1 MTRKA
6 KLNVGVGF
14 VGAAVVIIAARMVVD
29 SGARV
34 VPPDAPPADLV
45 AFTATPT
52 FAKLPVDEQI
62 RYLQAWQMTPAEKR
76 DAAVAQFADRP
87 DVLIRSTALS
97 SDAVRVHQAMNYFAM
112 PDPQSRKQMLDLVID
127 SEDRMKAFQ
136 EKAVK
141 EARKRGDDVIE
152 VTGAQLGQ
160 PEVRKFLLEN
170 TSPEGR
176 MYAAAFVAEIRNRR
190 EQRGLQVD

>member
-1 MTRKA
+1 MTRKT
-6 KLNVGVGF
+6 KLSVGVGF
-14 VGAAVVIIAARMVVD
+14 VGAAAMIIAARMVVD

-52 FAKLPVDEQI
+52 FAKLPVDDQI
-62 RYLQAWQMTPAEKR
+62 RYLQAWQMTPAAKR
-76 DAAVAQFADRP
+76 DAAVTQFADRP
-87 DVLIRSTALS
+87 EVLIRSTALS
-97 SDAVRVHQAMNYFAM
+97 GDAVRVHQAMNYFAM
-112 PDPQSRKQMLDLVID
+112 PDPKARKQLLDLIID
-127 SEDRMKAFQ
+127 TEDRMKAAQ
-136 EKAVK
+136 AKAVEDAK
-141 EARKRGDDVIE
+141 KRGEDVIE
-152 VTGAQLGQ
+152 VTGIQLGQ

-190 EQRGLQVD
+190 EERGLPVD

>member
-6 KLNVGVGF
+6 KLSVGVGC
-14 VGAAVVIIAARMVVD
+14 VVAAIAIATARMVAD

-34 VPPDAPPADLV
+34 VPPDAPPADIV

-62 RYLQAWQMTPAEKR
+62 RYLQKWQMTPADKR
-76 DAAVAQFADRP
+76 DAAVAQFAGQP
-87 DVLIRSTALS
+87 GVLARSTALS
-97 SDAVRVHQAMNYFAM
+97 SEAVRVHQAMNFFAM
-112 PDPQSRKQMLDLVID
+112 PDPQSRRQMLDLIID
-127 SEDRMKAFQ
+127 TEDRMKAHHAKMI
-136 EKAVK
+136 EDA
-141 EARKRGDDVIE
+141 KRRGEQVAE

-170 TSPEGR
+170 SSPEGR
-176 MYAAAFVAEIRNRR
+176 MYTAAFVAELRNRR
-190 EQRGLQVD
+190 EQRGLPVE